1 VEGKIKII
9 LIYMISWLGL
19 VLLAILNG
27 TLRQKGYGPLMSEL
41 SAHQVSTL
49 IAIIIFAVYIYI
61 ITGFFRL
68 ESARQALLIGAVWVA
83 MTVIFEFLFGHF
95 VMGHSWSRL
104 FHDYNLL
111 QGRLWLLVLIWTFIA
126 PWIFYRIRS

>member
-1 VEGKIKII
+1 MEGKIKII

>member
-1 VEGKIKII
+1 
-9 LIYMISWLGL
+9 MISWLGL